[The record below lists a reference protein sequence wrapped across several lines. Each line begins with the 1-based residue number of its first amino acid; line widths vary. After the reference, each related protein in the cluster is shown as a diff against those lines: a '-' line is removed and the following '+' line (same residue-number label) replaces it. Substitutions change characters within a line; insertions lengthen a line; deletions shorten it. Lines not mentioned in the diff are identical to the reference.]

1 MSIVYNLI
9 ILAVCW
15 VFYTVMTKSMR
26 TAAGAPSMSRGCGHR
41 WNPAGA
47 TSNSTEGG

>member
-15 VFYTVMTKSMR
+15 VFYTAMTNLDVERQKEG
-26 TAAGAPSMSRGCGHR
+26 AAS
-41 WNPAGA
+41 
-47 TSNSTEGG
+47 